1 MYKLIFSVSL
11 LCLALL
17 SIIAWKVGAFN
28 IFITSF
34 WGIDIEAVINN
45 TYVSGILSG
54 ILSVI
59 IIYKWQVWYS
69 KRKLK
74 EDFRCNECI
83 NDIFMSIEEF
93 RKYEG
98 NIPKEIHG
106 PYFDDKV
113 DMDDPEK
120 AESYRNIRSQ
130 NALRYVKFYEKYK
143 VQIDSVTQGLS
154 YEGLNL
160 LLESIQ
166 TCFFINL
173 NFTLLMIINNVKNR
187 LLSLRKQYPV
197 IKSLDEKYRI
207 TGNQENSIQLGEML
221 SIYFVD
227 LKFMV
232 KYWKELLDYLGYD
245 YEYESNFIHLY
256 RQNYNVHD
264 FLEMPVDEQLKQ
276 IRKISKDA
284 KKMTWRNKFKNHW
297 H

>member
-28 IFITSF
+28 TFITSF

-187 LLSLRKQYPV
+187 LLSLRKQYPD

>member
-28 IFITSF
+28 TFITSF

-207 TGNQENSIQLGEML
+207 TDNQENSIQLGEML

-264 FLEMPVDEQLKQ
+264 FLEKPVDEQLKQ

>member
-28 IFITSF
+28 TFITSF

-143 VQIDSVTQGLS
+143 VQIDSV
-154 YEGLNL
+154 
-160 LLESIQ
+160 
-166 TCFFINL
+166 
-173 NFTLLMIINNVKNR
+173 
-187 LLSLRKQYPV
+187 
-197 IKSLDEKYRI
+197 
-207 TGNQENSIQLGEML
+207 
-221 SIYFVD
+221 
-227 LKFMV
+227 
-232 KYWKELLDYLGYD
+232 
-245 YEYESNFIHLY
+245 
-256 RQNYNVHD
+256 
-264 FLEMPVDEQLKQ
+264 
-276 IRKISKDA
+276 
-284 KKMTWRNKFKNHW
+284 
-297 H
+297 